1 MILLELVRRSFIA
14 PVDPCQYNL
23 QQVIVG
29 VGQYTRGTTGM
40 LFPIFYGIIAPDI
53 ATPKSLGAMK
63 TAIGLAAKLDG
74 QLSVAIG
81 ALEISVRNTLSSGI
95 VERIVDEEC
104 QRSRDS
110 AKALSGQIADLA
122 RGSGS
127 ALHTEILTGSLIQI
141 TRLCTLRARVH
152 GLVFAEAG
160 SSSDPITGAL
170 IEPFLFESGRPV
182 IIVPNGFSSEL
193 SLSHILIAW
202 DGSEGAARAVWDAV
216 PLLRQ
221 ASTLEIVT
229 VVGEKEMDDVPSANA
244 LAGMLTF
251 LGKKITVT
259 PLTFDGNTAAG
270 LIKQHAART
279 SADLVVQGAYG
290 RSRWSELILGG
301 VTREMLRDSALP
313 VLMSH

>member
-1 MILLELVRRSFIA
+1 
-14 PVDPCQYNL
+14 
-23 QQVIVG
+23 
-29 VGQYTRGTTGM
+29 M

-95 VERIVDEEC
+95 VDRVVAEEG
-104 QRSRDS
+104 QRSRES

-127 ALHTEILTGSLIQI
+127 AVHTEILSGSLGQI
-141 TRLCTLRARVH
+141 SGQCAVRARIH

-160 SSSDPITGAL
+160 GPSEPLTGAL
-170 IEPFLFESGRPV
+170 IEPLLFESGRPV
-182 IIVPNGFSSEL
+182 IVVPNGFSSEI

-202 DGSEGAARAVWDAV
+202 DGSEGAARAVWDAI

-221 ASTLEIVT
+221 ANTLEIAT
-229 VVGEKEMDDVPSANA
+229 VVGEKELDEVPAANA

-259 PLTFDGNTAAG
+259 PLAFDGNTAAG

-279 SADLVVQGAYG
+279 SAGLVVQGAYG

-301 VTREMLRDSALP
+301 VTREMLHDCALP

>member
-1 MILLELVRRSFIA
+1 
-14 PVDPCQYNL
+14 
-23 QQVIVG
+23 
-29 VGQYTRGTTGM
+29 M

-95 VERIVDEEC
+95 VDRVVAEEG
-104 QRSRDS
+104 QRSRES

-127 ALHTEILTGSLIQI
+127 AVHTEILSGSLGQI
-141 TRLCTLRARVH
+141 SGQCAVRARIH

-160 SSSDPITGAL
+160 GPSEPLTGAL
-170 IEPFLFESGRPV
+170 IEPLLFESGRPV
-182 IIVPNGFSSEL
+182 IVVPNGFSSEI

-202 DGSEGAARAVWDAV
+202 DGSEGAARAVWDAI

-221 ASTLEIVT
+221 ANTLEIAT
-229 VVGEKEMDDVPSANA
+229 VVGEKELDEVPAANA

-279 SADLVVQGAYG
+279 SAGLVVQGAYG

-301 VTREMLRDSALP
+301 VTREMLHDCALP

>member
-1 MILLELVRRSFIA
+1 
-14 PVDPCQYNL
+14 
-23 QQVIVG
+23 
-29 VGQYTRGTTGM
+29 M

-63 TAIGLAAKLDG
+63 SAIGLAAKLDG

-95 VERIVDEEC
+95 VDRVVAEEA

-122 RGSGS
+122 RSSGS
-127 ALHTEILTGSLIQI
+127 TIHTEVLSGSLGQI
-141 TRLCTLRARVH
+141 AGHSAVRARIH

-160 SSSDPITGAL
+160 ASSEPLSGAL
-170 IEPFLFESGRPV
+170 IEPLLFESGRPV
-182 IIVPNGFSSEL
+182 IVVPNGFSSEI

-202 DGSEGAARAVWDAV
+202 DGSEGAARAVWDAI

-221 ASTLEIVT
+221 ANTLEIVT
-229 VVGEKEMDDVPSANA
+229 VVGEKELDEVPAANA
-244 LAGMLTF
+244 LAGMLSF

-279 SADLVVQGAYG
+279 SAGLVVQGAYG

-301 VTREMLRDSALP
+301 VTREMLHDCALP

>member
-1 MILLELVRRSFIA
+1 
-14 PVDPCQYNL
+14 
-23 QQVIVG
+23 
-29 VGQYTRGTTGM
+29 M

-95 VERIVDEEC
+95 VDRVVAEEG
-104 QRSRDS
+104 QRSRES

-127 ALHTEILTGSLIQI
+127 AVHTEILSGSLGQI
-141 TRLCTLRARVH
+141 TGQCAVRARIH

-160 SSSDPITGAL
+160 GPSEPLTGAL
-170 IEPFLFESGRPV
+170 IEPLLFESGRPV
-182 IIVPNGFSSEL
+182 IVVPNGFSSEI

-202 DGSEGAARAVWDAV
+202 DGSEGAARAVWDAI

-221 ASTLEIVT
+221 ANTLEIAT
-229 VVGEKEMDDVPSANA
+229 VVGEKELDEVPAANA

-259 PLTFDGNTAAG
+259 PLAFDGNTAAG

-279 SADLVVQGAYG
+279 SAGLVVQGAYG

-301 VTREMLRDSALP
+301 VTREMLHDCELP

>member
-1 MILLELVRRSFIA
+1 
-14 PVDPCQYNL
+14 
-23 QQVIVG
+23 
-29 VGQYTRGTTGM
+29 M

-53 ATPKSLGAMK
+53 ATPKSLGAMN

-95 VERIVDEEC
+95 VDRVVAEEG
-104 QRSRDS
+104 QRSRES

-127 ALHTEILTGSLIQI
+127 AVHTEILSGSLGQI
-141 TRLCTLRARVH
+141 TGQCAVRARIH

-160 SSSDPITGAL
+160 GPSEPLTGAL
-170 IEPFLFESGRPV
+170 IEPLLFESGRPV
-182 IIVPNGFSSEL
+182 IVVPNGFSSEI

-202 DGSEGAARAVWDAV
+202 DGSEGAARAVWDAI

-221 ASTLEIVT
+221 ANTLEIAT
-229 VVGEKEMDDVPSANA
+229 VVGEKELDEVPAANA

-279 SADLVVQGAYG
+279 SAGLVVQGAYG

-301 VTREMLRDSALP
+301 VTREMLHDCALP

>member
-1 MILLELVRRSFIA
+1 
-14 PVDPCQYNL
+14 
-23 QQVIVG
+23 
-29 VGQYTRGTTGM
+29 M

-95 VERIVDEEC
+95 VDRVVAEEG
-104 QRSRDS
+104 QRSRES

-127 ALHTEILTGSLIQI
+127 AVHTEILSGSLGQI
-141 TRLCTLRARVH
+141 SGQCAVRARIH

-160 SSSDPITGAL
+160 GPSEPLTGAL
-170 IEPFLFESGRPV
+170 IEPLLFESGRPV
-182 IIVPNGFSSEL
+182 IVVPNGFSSEI

-202 DGSEGAARAVWDAV
+202 DGSDGAARAVWDAI

-221 ASTLEIVT
+221 ANTLEIAT
-229 VVGEKEMDDVPSANA
+229 VVGEKELDEVPAANA

-259 PLTFDGNTAAG
+259 PLAFDGNTAAG

-279 SADLVVQGAYG
+279 SAGLVVQGAYG

-301 VTREMLRDSALP
+301 VTREMLHDCALP